1 MSRTD
6 IDFKIGADLKQFR
19 GAMGNIDHSLKRLS
33 GGFGALG
40 GVIGASFAID
50 IIQQFAAES
59 VELASKMEGVEA
71 AFNRLN
77 DPNLLDNLREATAGT
92 VDDLKLMQTAV
103 RAENFRI
110 PMDTLAKGLEFAQ
123 RRAQATGESVD
134 YMVDSFV
141 TGLGRESVK
150 ILDNLG
156 ISTLELQ
163 EKTKELGSMAAAV
176 GQIMDEEF
184 DKVGERVTTTSMKID
199 QQKASIENLK
209 KEIGEGLTPAYEALL
224 SVQAKLVKTFF
235 QPFDDPFKVDDKTE
249 KQLRAQV
256 AMIEKRIKV
265 NDKDLKSYPKNST
278 YIKNVTRLEEARIL
292 AMSALNAVLEEKKQ
306 TELVES
312 GEQARLDAE
321 AEKIRKA
328 KELSDAITAYNTKL
342 EGLLPNLKQVN
353 SEIQEM
359 FKPEDADIGKLAHLL
374 GFAEVNMELEELEKT
389 TEEFGSASKK
399 TFDEMVEGFFN
410 FEEATEEAAD
420 TFDHSFR
427 NTIDKFKEFR
437 DEFLMVGEILR
448 MSFEAAFAPLEE
460 GETRL
465 GNFREAFVNQLK
477 MMAAQLLATAAAAA
491 ILATILTIAFGGAN
505 MAGQAMFGKAGMGFG
520 DLFGGLLQGGGGFGF
535 NGGGMTGN
543 TSGGIEI
550 FGKLLGSDI
559 LLSGERAGR
568 NRNRLSGIGG

>member
-19 GAMGNIDHSLKRLS
+19 GAMGNIDHSLKKLS

-77 DPNLLDNLREATAGT
+77 DPTLLDNLRQATAGT

-110 PMDTLAKGLEFAQ
+110 PMDVLAKGLEFAQ

-156 ISTLELQ
+156 ISTIELQ

-176 GQIMDEEF
+176 GQIMEDEF
-184 DKVGERVTTTSMKID
+184 NKVGERVTTTSMKVD
-199 QQKASIENLK
+199 QQRASITNLK
-209 KEIGEGLTPAYEALL
+209 TEVGEKLLPVYSAFLDKTISGLDTVNFILDDQEKGYKRLFTAVQSYFNVTKFGLDLVTNPTKAFLSLLGDTKEEVEELNTEFDNGLP
-224 SVQAKLVKTFF
+224 SVTAWADKFDAMQTQAKEGAK
-235 QPFDDPFKVDDKTE
+235 
-249 KQLRAQV
+249 KQREAV
-256 AMIEKRIKV
+256 EAYNNK
-265 NDKDLKSYPKNST
+265 
-278 YIKNVTRLEEARIL
+278 LEE
-292 AMSALNAVLEEKKQ
+292 
-306 TELVES
+306 
-312 GEQARLDAE
+312 
-321 AEKIRKA
+321 
-328 KELSDAITAYNTKL
+328 
-342 EGLLPNLKQVN
+342 LLPTLQKV
-353 SEIQEM
+353 SHEIDKA
-359 FKPEDADIGKLAHLL
+359 FNPGEDTSRSLAHLL
-374 GFAEVNMELEELEKT
+374 GFAEVNMELEELEET
-389 TEEFGSASKK
+389 TENFG
-399 TFDEMVEGFFN
+399 
-410 FEEATEEAAD
+410 D

-427 NTIDKFKEFR
+427 NMIDKFQTFK
-437 DEFLMVGEILR
+437 DEFLMVGDILR

-491 ILATILTIAFGGAN
+491 ILATILTIAFGGTN
-505 MAGQAMFGKAGMGFG
+505 MAGKAMFHKGGMGFG
-520 DLFGGLLQGGGGFGF
+520 DLFSGMFGELGGGFGF
-535 NGGGMTGN
+535 NGGGFG
-543 TSGGIEI
+543 SGEGGMNII
-550 FGKLLGSDI
+550 GMLRGSDFI
-559 LLSGERAGR
+559 LMQERAGR

>member
-19 GAMGNIDHSLKRLS
+19 GAMGNIDHSLRKLS

-59 VELASKMEGVEA
+59 IELASKMEGVEA

-77 DPNLLDNLREATAGT
+77 DPNLLDNLRKATAGT

-103 RAENFRI
+103 KAENFRI

-156 ISTLELQ
+156 ISTIELQ
-163 EKTKELGSMAAAV
+163 AKTKELGSMAAAV
-176 GQIMDEEF
+176 GAIMDEEF
-184 DKVGERVTTTSMKID
+184 EKVGERVTTTSMKVD
-199 QQKASIENLK
+199 QQRASVTNLK
-209 KEIGEGLTPAYEALL
+209 TEIGEKLLPVYSAFLSQTNKGLTKINFILDDKEKGYKRLFVAAKSYFDITKFGLDLVTNPLKALL
-224 SVQAKLVKTFF
+224 GLFGETKEEVEAVSVEFNKGLPSITAWADKFDAMQTQA
-235 QPFDDPFKVDDKTE
+235 DE
-249 KQLRAQV
+249 GA
-256 AMIEKRIKV
+256 
-265 NDKDLKSYPKNST
+265 
-278 YIKNVTRLEEARIL
+278 
-292 AMSALNAVLEEKKQ
+292 KKQ
-306 TELVES
+306 REAVES
-312 GEQARLDAE
+312 YNNKL
-321 AEKIRKA
+321 
-328 KELSDAITAYNTKL
+328 KEL
-342 EGLLPNLKQVN
+342 LPTLRQVGY
-353 SEIQEM
+353 EIDQA
-359 FKPEDADIGKLAHLL
+359 FNPGEDTTGKLAHQL
-374 GFAEVNMELEELEKT
+374 GFAEVDTELEELEET
-389 TEEFGSASKK
+389 VENFG
-399 TFDEMVEGFFN
+399 
-410 FEEATEEAAD
+410 D

-427 NTIDKFKEFR
+427 NTIDKFREFR
-437 DEFLMVGEILR
+437 DEFLMVGDILR

-465 GNFREAFVNQLK
+465 GNFREAFVQQLK
-477 MMAAQLLATAAAAA
+477 MMAAQLLATAAAAL
-491 ILATILTIAFGGAN
+491 ILATILTVAFGGTN

-535 NGGGMTGN
+535 NGSGISGN

>member
-19 GAMGNIDHSLKRLS
+19 GAMGNIDHSLRKLS

-59 VELASKMEGVEA
+59 IDLASKMEGVEA

-110 PMDTLAKGLEFAQ
+110 PMDVLAKGLEFAQ

-156 ISTLELQ
+156 ISTIELQ

-176 GQIMDEEF
+176 GQIMEDEF
-184 DKVGERVTTTSMKID
+184 NKVGERVTTTSMKVDQQRASITNLKTEVGEKLLPVYSAFLDNTIKGLDNINFILDDQEKGYKRLFVAVKSYFEITRAGYRMVMNPAKLFASLLGNTKEEVEELNTEFDKGLPSVTAWADKFDAMQTQSQESAKKQIEAID
-199 QQKASIENLK
+199 QYKKKLDELSPKLQKV
-209 KEIGEGLTPAYEALL
+209 AYEI
-224 SVQAKLVKTFF
+224 
-235 QPFDDPFKVDDKTE
+235 D
-249 KQLRAQV
+249 RAF
-256 AMIEKRIKV
+256 
-265 NDKDLKSYPKNST
+265 NP
-278 YIKNVTRLEEARIL
+278 
-292 AMSALNAVLEEKKQ
+292 
-306 TELVES
+306 
-312 GEQARLDAE
+312 GEDTSR
-321 AEKIRKA
+321 
-328 KELSDAITAYNTKL
+328 S
-342 EGLLPNLKQVN
+342 
-353 SEIQEM
+353 
-359 FKPEDADIGKLAHLL
+359 LAHLL
-374 GFAEVNMELEELEKT
+374 GFAEVNMELEELEET
-389 TEEFGSASKK
+389 TENFG
-399 TFDEMVEGFFN
+399 
-410 FEEATEEAAD
+410 D

-427 NTIDKFKEFR
+427 NMIDKFQTFK
-437 DEFLMVGEILR
+437 DEFLMVGDILR

-491 ILATILTIAFGGAN
+491 ILATILTIAFGGTN
-505 MAGQAMFGKAGMGFG
+505 MAGKAMFSKAGMGFG
-520 DLFGGLLQGGGGFGF
+520 DLFSGMFGELGGGFGF
-535 NGGGMTGN
+535 NGGGFG
-543 TSGGIEI
+543 SGEGGMNII
-550 FGKLLGSDI
+550 GMLRGSDFI
-559 LLSGERAGR
+559 LMQERAGR

>member
-19 GAMGNIDHSLKRLS
+19 GAMGNIDHSLKKLS

-40 GVIGASFAID
+40 GMIGASFAVN

-59 VELASKMEGVEA
+59 IDLASKMEGVQA

-77 DPNLLDNLREATAGT
+77 DPNLLSNLRTATAGT

-103 RAENFRI
+103 RADNFRI
-110 PMDTLAKGLEFAQ
+110 PMDVLAKGLEFAQ

-156 ISTLELQ
+156 ISSIELQ

-184 DKVGERVTTTSMKID
+184 EKVGARVTTTSMKID
-199 QQKASIENLK
+199 QQRASITNLK
-209 KEIGEGLTPAYEALL
+209 SEIGEKLLPVYSAFLTQTNKGLG
-224 SVQAKLVKTFF
+224 KLNFIL
-235 QPFDDPFKVDDKTE
+235 DDQE
-249 KQLRAQV
+249 KGYKRLFV
-256 AMIEKRIKV
+256 AA
-265 NDKDLKSYPKNST
+265 KSYFDITKFGLDL
-278 YIKNVTRLEEARIL
+278 VTNPTKAFLSLLGETEEEVEKVSVEFNKGLPSITAW
-292 AMSALNAVLEEKKQ
+292 ADKFGQMQEQADEGAKKQ
-306 TELVES
+306 RESVE
-312 GEQARLDAE
+312 AYNNKL
-321 AEKIRKA
+321 
-328 KELSDAITAYNTKL
+328 KEL
-342 EGLLPNLKQVN
+342 LPTLQRV
-353 SEIQEM
+353 SYEIDQA
-359 FKPEDADIGKLAHLL
+359 FNPGEDTTGKLAHQL
-374 GFAEVNMELEELEKT
+374 GFAEVDMELEELEET
-389 TEEFGSASKK
+389 VENFG
-399 TFDEMVEGFFN
+399 
-410 FEEATEEAAD
+410 D

-427 NTIDKFKEFR
+427 NTIDKFREFR
-437 DEFLMVGEILR
+437 DEFLMVADILR

-477 MMAAQLLATAAAAA
+477 MMAAQLLATAAAAL
-491 ILATILTIAFGGAN
+491 ILATILTIAFGGTN
-505 MAGQAMFGKAGMGFG
+505 KAGQAMFGKAGMGFG

-559 LLSGERAGR
+559 LLSNERAGR
-568 NRNRLSGIGG
+568 NRNRQRGF

>member
-19 GAMGNIDHSLKRLS
+19 GAMGNIDHSLKKLS

-50 IIQQFAAES
+50 IIQQFASES
-59 VELASKMEGVEA
+59 IELASKMEGVEA

-77 DPNLLDNLREATAGT
+77 DPNLLDNLRKATAGT

-103 RAENFRI
+103 KAENFRI

-156 ISTLELQ
+156 ISTIELQ
-163 EKTKELGSMAAAV
+163 AKTKELGSMAAAV
-176 GQIMDEEF
+176 GAIMDEEF
-184 DKVGERVTTTSMKID
+184 EKVGERVTTTSMKVD
-199 QQKASIENLK
+199 QQRASITNLK
-209 KEIGEGLTPAYEALL
+209 TEIGEKLLPVYSAFLDQTNKGLSTVNFILDDQEKGYKRLFVA
-224 SVQAKLVKTFF
+224 VQSYFNITKFGLDLVTN
-235 QPFDDPFKVDDKTE
+235 P
-249 KQLRAQV
+249 
-256 AMIEKRIKV
+256 
-265 NDKDLKSYPKNST
+265 LK
-278 YIKNVTRLEEARIL
+278 
-292 AMSALNAVLEEKKQ
+292 AVLSLFGETKEEVEGLNTEFNNGLPSVTAWADKFDAMQTQADEGAKKQ
-306 TELVES
+306 REAVES
-312 GEQARLDAE
+312 YNNKL
-321 AEKIRKA
+321 
-328 KELSDAITAYNTKL
+328 KEL
-342 EGLLPNLKQVN
+342 LPTLQQVGY
-353 SEIQEM
+353 EIDQA
-359 FKPEDADIGKLAHLL
+359 FNPGEDTTGKLAHQL
-374 GFAEVNMELEELEKT
+374 GFAEVDTELEELEET
-389 TEEFGSASKK
+389 VENFG
-399 TFDEMVEGFFN
+399 
-410 FEEATEEAAD
+410 D
-420 TFDHSFR
+420 TFDNSFR
-427 NTIDKFKEFR
+427 NTIDKFREFR
-437 DEFLMVGEILR
+437 DEFLMVGDILR

-465 GNFREAFVNQLK
+465 GNFREVFVQQLK
-477 MMAAQLLATAAAAA
+477 MMAAQLLATAAAAL
-491 ILATILTIAFGGAN
+491 ILATILTIAFGGTN

-535 NGGGMTGN
+535 NGSGISGN

>member
-19 GAMGNIDHSLKRLS
+19 GAMGNIDHSLKKLS

-40 GVIGASFAID
+40 GMIGASFAID

-59 VELASKMEGVEA
+59 IQLATKMEGVQA

-77 DPNLLDNLREATAGT
+77 DPNLLSNLRAATAGT

-103 RAENFRI
+103 KADNFRI
-110 PMDTLAKGLEFAQ
+110 PMDVLAKGLEFAQ

-141 TGLGRESVK
+141 TGLGRQSVM

-156 ISTLELQ
+156 ISASELR
-163 EKTKELGSMAAAV
+163 ERMAEGATMAEAV

-184 DKVGERVTTTSMKID
+184 EKVGARVTTTSMKID
-199 QQKASIENLK
+199 QQRAAITNLK
-209 KEIGEGLTPAYEALL
+209 SEIGEKLLPVYSAFLTQTNKGLG
-224 SVQAKLVKTFF
+224 KLNFIL
-235 QPFDDPFKVDDKTE
+235 DDQE
-249 KQLRAQV
+249 KGYKRLFV
-256 AMIEKRIKV
+256 AA
-265 NDKDLKSYPKNST
+265 KSYFDITKFGLDL
-278 YIKNVTRLEEARIL
+278 VTNPTKAFLSLLGETEEEVEKVSVEFNKGLPSITAW
-292 AMSALNAVLEEKKQ
+292 ADKFGQMQEQADEGAKKQ
-306 TELVES
+306 RESVE
-312 GEQARLDAE
+312 AYNNKL
-321 AEKIRKA
+321 
-328 KELSDAITAYNTKL
+328 KEL
-342 EGLLPNLKQVN
+342 LPTLQRV
-353 SEIQEM
+353 SYEIDQA
-359 FKPEDADIGKLAHLL
+359 FNPGEDTTGKLAHQL
-374 GFAEVNMELEELEKT
+374 GFAEVDMELEELEET
-389 TEEFGSASKK
+389 VENFG
-399 TFDEMVEGFFN
+399 
-410 FEEATEEAAD
+410 D

-427 NTIDKFKEFR
+427 NTIDKFREFR
-437 DEFLMVGEILR
+437 DEFLMVGDILR

-477 MMAAQLLATAAAAA
+477 MMAAQLLATAAAAL
-491 ILATILTIAFGGAN
+491 ILATILTIAFGGTN
-505 MAGQAMFGKAGMGFG
+505 KAGQAMFGKAGMGFG

-559 LLSGERAGR
+559 LLSNERAGR
-568 NRNRLSGIGG
+568 NRNRQRGF

>member
-19 GAMGNIDHSLKRLS
+19 GAMGNIDHSLRKLS

-59 VELASKMEGVEA
+59 IELATKMEGVEA

-77 DPNLLDNLREATAGT
+77 DPTLLDNLRKATAGT

-103 RAENFRI
+103 KAENFRI
-110 PMDTLAKGLEFAQ
+110 PMDVLAKGLDFAQ

-134 YMVDSFV
+134 YMVESFV
-141 TGLGRESVK
+141 TGLGRQSVK

-156 ISTLELQ
+156 ISAAEL
-163 EKTKELGSMAAAV
+163 KERMAEGATMAEAV
-176 GQIMDEEF
+176 GAIMDEEF
-184 DKVGERVTTTSMKID
+184 KKVGDRVTTTSMKID
-199 QQKASIENLK
+199 QQRASITNLK
-209 KEIGEGLTPAYEALL
+209 TEVGEKLLPVYSAFLDNTIKGLGNINFILDDQEKGYKRLFVAVKSYFKATKFGLDLVTNPTKAFLSLLGNTKEEVEELSAEFDKGLPSVTAWSDKFGAMQTQSQESAKKQMEAVDQYKKKLDELSPKLQKIAYEI
-224 SVQAKLVKTFF
+224 
-235 QPFDDPFKVDDKTE
+235 D
-249 KQLRAQV
+249 RAF
-256 AMIEKRIKV
+256 
-265 NDKDLKSYPKNST
+265 NP
-278 YIKNVTRLEEARIL
+278 
-292 AMSALNAVLEEKKQ
+292 
-306 TELVES
+306 
-312 GEQARLDAE
+312 GEDT
-321 AEKIRKA
+321 
-328 KELSDAITAYNTKL
+328 S
-342 EGLLPNLKQVN
+342 
-353 SEIQEM
+353 
-359 FKPEDADIGKLAHLL
+359 GKLAHNL
-374 GFAEVNMELEELEKT
+374 GFAEVNMELEELEET
-389 TEEFGSASKK
+389 VEDFG
-399 TFDEMVEGFFN
+399 
-410 FEEATEEAAD
+410 D

-427 NTIDKFKEFR
+427 NTIDKFRVFR
-437 DEFLMVGEILR
+437 DEFMMVGEVLR

-491 ILATILTIAFGGAN
+491 ILATILTIAFGGTN

>member
-19 GAMGNIDHSLKRLS
+19 GAMGNIDHSLRKLS

-59 VELASKMEGVEA
+59 IDLASKMEGVEA

-103 RAENFRI
+103 RADNFRI
-110 PMDTLAKGLEFAQ
+110 PMDVLAKGLEFAQ

-156 ISTLELQ
+156 ISSLELQ

-176 GQIMDEEF
+176 GQIMDQEF
-184 DKVGERVTTTSMKID
+184 EKVGARVTTTSMKID
-199 QQKASIENLK
+199 QQRASITNLK
-209 KEIGEGLTPAYEALL
+209 TEIGEKLLPVYSAFLDQTNKGLSTVNFILDDQEKGYKRLFVAAKSYFDITKFGLDLVTNPLKALL
-224 SVQAKLVKTFF
+224 GLFGETEEEVEKVSVEFNKGLPSITAWADKFGQMQEQA
-235 QPFDDPFKVDDKTE
+235 DE
-249 KQLRAQV
+249 GA
-256 AMIEKRIKV
+256 
-265 NDKDLKSYPKNST
+265 
-278 YIKNVTRLEEARIL
+278 
-292 AMSALNAVLEEKKQ
+292 KKQ
-306 TELVES
+306 REAVE
-312 GEQARLDAE
+312 AYNNKL
-321 AEKIRKA
+321 
-328 KELSDAITAYNTKL
+328 KEL
-342 EGLLPNLKQVN
+342 LPTLQRVGY
-353 SEIQEM
+353 EIDQA
-359 FKPEDADIGKLAHLL
+359 FNPGEDTSGKLAHNL
-374 GFAEVNMELEELEKT
+374 GFAEVDTEIEELEDT
-389 TEEFGSASKK
+389 VEDFGD
-399 TFDEMVEGFFN
+399 TFDNSFNGMINNFDAWKKGVE
-410 FEEATEEAAD
+410 ESTD

-427 NTIDKFKEFR
+427 NTIDNFRVFR
-437 DEFLMVGEILR
+437 DEFMMVGEVLR
-448 MSFEAAFAPLEE
+448 MSFEAAFLPLEE

-465 GNFREAFVNQLK
+465 GNFREAFVKQLQIMK
-477 MMAAQLLATAAAAA
+477 AQLLATAAAAL
-491 ILATILTIAFGGAN
+491 ILATILTIAFGGTN

>member
-19 GAMGNIDHSLKRLS
+19 GAMGNIDHSLRKLS

-103 RAENFRI
+103 KAENFRI
-110 PMDTLAKGLEFAQ
+110 PMDVLAKGLDFAQ

-141 TGLGRESVK
+141 TGLGRQSVK

-156 ISTLELQ
+156 ISAAEL
-163 EKTKELGSMAAAV
+163 KERMAEGATMAEAV

-184 DKVGERVTTTSMKID
+184 KKVGERVTTTSMKVD
-199 QQKASIENLK
+199 QQRASITNLK
-209 KEIGEGLTPAYEALL
+209 TEIGEKLLPIYSAFLDQTNKGLSTVNFILDDQEKGYKRLFVAVQSYFNVTKFGLDLVTNPTKALL
-224 SVQAKLVKTFF
+224 SLLGDTKEEVEELNTEFDNGLPSVTAWADKFDAMQTQAKEGAK
-235 QPFDDPFKVDDKTE
+235 
-249 KQLRAQV
+249 KQREAV
-256 AMIEKRIKV
+256 EAYNNK
-265 NDKDLKSYPKNST
+265 
-278 YIKNVTRLEEARIL
+278 LEE
-292 AMSALNAVLEEKKQ
+292 
-306 TELVES
+306 
-312 GEQARLDAE
+312 
-321 AEKIRKA
+321 
-328 KELSDAITAYNTKL
+328 
-342 EGLLPNLKQVN
+342 LLPTLQKV
-353 SEIQEM
+353 SHEIDKA
-359 FKPEDADIGKLAHLL
+359 FNPGEDTSRNLAHLL
-374 GFAEVNMELEELEKT
+374 GFAEVNMELEELEET
-389 TEEFGSASKK
+389 TENFG
-399 TFDEMVEGFFN
+399 
-410 FEEATEEAAD
+410 D

-427 NTIDKFKEFR
+427 NMIDKFQTFK
-437 DEFLMVGEILR
+437 DEFLMVGDILR

-491 ILATILTIAFGGAN
+491 ILATILTVAFGGTN
-505 MAGQAMFGKAGMGFG
+505 MAGKAMFSKAGMGFG
-520 DLFGGLLQGGGGFGF
+520 DLFSGMFGELGGGFGF
-535 NGGGMTGN
+535 NGGGFG
-543 TSGGIEI
+543 SGEGGMNII
-550 FGKLLGSDI
+550 GMLRGSDFI
-559 LLSGERAGR
+559 LMQERAGR

>member
-19 GAMGNIDHSLKRLS
+19 GAMGNIDHSLKKLS

-59 VELASKMEGVEA
+59 IELASKMEGVEA

-77 DPNLLDNLREATAGT
+77 DPNLLDNLRKATAGT
-92 VDDLKLMQTAV
+92 VDDLTLMQTAV
-103 RAENFRI
+103 KAENFRI

-156 ISTLELQ
+156 ISTIELQ
-163 EKTKELGSMAAAV
+163 AKTKELGSMAAAV
-176 GQIMDEEF
+176 GAIMDEEF
-184 DKVGERVTTTSMKID
+184 EKVGARVTTTSMKVD
-199 QQKASIENLK
+199 QQRASITNLK
-209 KEIGEGLTPAYEALL
+209 TEIGEKLLPVYSAFLDQTNKGLTKINFIL
-224 SVQAKLVKTFF
+224 
-235 QPFDDPFKVDDKTE
+235 DDKE
-249 KQLRAQV
+249 KGYKRLFV
-256 AMIEKRIKV
+256 AA
-265 NDKDLKSYPKNST
+265 KSYFDITKFGLDL
-278 YIKNVTRLEEARIL
+278 VTNPLK
-292 AMSALNAVLEEKKQ
+292 AVLSLFGETKEEVEAISVEFNKGLPSITAWADKFDAMQTQADEGAKKQ
-306 TELVES
+306 REAVES
-312 GEQARLDAE
+312 YNNKL
-321 AEKIRKA
+321 
-328 KELSDAITAYNTKL
+328 KEL
-342 EGLLPNLKQVN
+342 LPTLRQVGY
-353 SEIQEM
+353 EIDQA
-359 FKPEDADIGKLAHLL
+359 FNPGEDTTGKLAHQL
-374 GFAEVNMELEELEKT
+374 GFAEVDTELEELEET
-389 TEEFGSASKK
+389 VEEFG
-399 TFDEMVEGFFN
+399 
-410 FEEATEEAAD
+410 D

-427 NTIDKFKEFR
+427 NTIDKFREFR
-437 DEFLMVGEILR
+437 DEFLMVGDILR

-465 GNFREAFVNQLK
+465 GNFREVFVQQLK
-477 MMAAQLLATAAAAA
+477 MMAAQLLATAAAAL
-491 ILATILTIAFGGAN
+491 ILATILTIAFGGTN

-535 NGGGMTGN
+535 NGSGISGN

-568 NRNRLSGIGG
+568 NRTRQRGF

>member
-6 IDFKIGADLKQFR
+6 IDFKIGADMKQFR
-19 GAMGNIDHSLKRLS
+19 TAMGSIDHSLKKLS

-40 GVIGASFAID
+40 GVIGASFAVD
-50 IIQQFAAES
+50 IIQQFVSES

-77 DPNLLDNLREATAGT
+77 DPNLLDNLRKATAGT

-103 RAENFRI
+103 KAENFRI
-110 PMDTLAKGLEFAQ
+110 PMDVLAKGLDFAQ

-156 ISTLELQ
+156 ISTIELNA
-163 EKTKELGSMAAAV
+163 KTKELGSMAEAV

-184 DKVGERVTTTSMKID
+184 KKVGERVTTTSMKVD
-199 QQKASIENLK
+199 QQRASITNLK
-209 KEIGEGLTPAYEALL
+209 TEIGEKLLPVYSAFLDNTNKGLGKINFILDDQEKGYKRLFVAVQSYFNITKFGLDLVTNPTKALL
-224 SVQAKLVKTFF
+224 SLLGNTKEEVEELNTEFDKGLPSITAWADKFDAMQTQA
-235 QPFDDPFKVDDKTE
+235 DE
-249 KQLRAQV
+249 GA
-256 AMIEKRIKV
+256 
-265 NDKDLKSYPKNST
+265 
-278 YIKNVTRLEEARIL
+278 
-292 AMSALNAVLEEKKQ
+292 KKQ
-306 TELVES
+306 KEAVE
-312 GEQARLDAE
+312 Q
-321 AEKIRKA
+321 
-328 KELSDAITAYNTKL
+328 YNNKL
-342 EGLLPNLKQVN
+342 EKLLPTLQRVGY
-353 SEIQEM
+353 EIDRA
-359 FKPEDADIGKLAHLL
+359 FNPGEDTSGKLAHQL
-374 GFAEVNMELEELEKT
+374 GFAEVNTELEELEDT
-389 TEEFGSASKK
+389 VEEFGGAYKK

-427 NTIDKFKEFR
+427 NTIDKFREFR
-437 DEFLMVGEILR
+437 DEFLMVGDILR

-465 GNFREAFVNQLK
+465 GNFREAFVQQLK
-477 MMAAQLLATAAAAA
+477 MMAAQLLATAAAAL
-491 ILATILTIAFGGAN
+491 ILATILTVAFGGTN

-535 NGGGMTGN
+535 NGSGMTGN
-543 TSGGIEI
+543 TSGGIEV

>member
-19 GAMGNIDHSLKRLS
+19 GAMGNIDHSLRKLS

-110 PMDTLAKGLEFAQ
+110 PMDVLAKGLEFAQ

-156 ISTLELQ
+156 ISTIELQ

-176 GQIMDEEF
+176 GQIMEDEF
-184 DKVGERVTTTSMKID
+184 DKVGERVTTTSMKVD
-199 QQKASIENLK
+199 QQRASITNLK
-209 KEIGEGLTPAYEALL
+209 TEVGEKLLPVYSAFLDNTIKGLGNINFILDDQEKGYKRLFVAVQSYFNVTKFGLDLVTNPTKAFLSLLGDTKEEVEELNTEFDKGLP
-224 SVQAKLVKTFF
+224 SVTAWADKFDAMQTQAKEGAK
-235 QPFDDPFKVDDKTE
+235 
-249 KQLRAQV
+249 KQREAV
-256 AMIEKRIKV
+256 EAYNNK
-265 NDKDLKSYPKNST
+265 
-278 YIKNVTRLEEARIL
+278 LEE
-292 AMSALNAVLEEKKQ
+292 
-306 TELVES
+306 
-312 GEQARLDAE
+312 
-321 AEKIRKA
+321 
-328 KELSDAITAYNTKL
+328 
-342 EGLLPNLKQVN
+342 LLPTLQKV
-353 SEIQEM
+353 SHEIDKA
-359 FKPEDADIGKLAHLL
+359 FNPGEDTSRSLAHLL
-374 GFAEVNMELEELEKT
+374 GFAEVNMELEELEET
-389 TEEFGSASKK
+389 TENFG
-399 TFDEMVEGFFN
+399 
-410 FEEATEEAAD
+410 D

-427 NTIDKFKEFR
+427 NNIDKFREFR
-437 DEFLMVGEILR
+437 DEFMIFGNMLR
-448 MSFEAAFAPLEE
+448 VSFEAAFSKLEE
-460 GETRL
+460 GETRMGRFNEVFLQQL
-465 GNFREAFVNQLK
+465 G

-491 ILATILTIAFGGAN
+491 ILATILTIAFGGTN
-505 MAGQAMFGKAGMGFG
+505 MAGKAMFSKAGMGFG
-520 DLFGGLLQGGGGFGF
+520 DLFSGMFGELGGGFGF
-535 NGGGMTGN
+535 NGGGFG
-543 TSGGIEI
+543 SGEGGMNII
-550 FGKLLGSDI
+550 GMLRGSDFI
-559 LLSGERAGR
+559 LMQERAGR

>member
-19 GAMGNIDHSLKRLS
+19 GAMGNIDHSLKKLS

-59 VELASKMEGVEA
+59 IELASKMEGVEA

-77 DPNLLDNLREATAGT
+77 DPNLLDNLRKATAGT

-103 RAENFRI
+103 KAENFRI

-156 ISTLELQ
+156 ISTIELQ
-163 EKTKELGSMAAAV
+163 AKTKELGSMAAAV
-176 GQIMDEEF
+176 GAIMDEEF
-184 DKVGERVTTTSMKID
+184 EKVGERVTTTSMKVD
-199 QQKASIENLK
+199 QQRASVTNLK
-209 KEIGEGLTPAYEALL
+209 TEIGEKLLPVYSAFLSQTNKGLTKINFILDDKEKGYKRLFVAAKSYFDITKFGLDLVTNPLKALL
-224 SVQAKLVKTFF
+224 GLFGETKDEVEAVSVEFNKGLPSITAWADKFDAMQTQA
-235 QPFDDPFKVDDKTE
+235 DE
-249 KQLRAQV
+249 GA
-256 AMIEKRIKV
+256 
-265 NDKDLKSYPKNST
+265 
-278 YIKNVTRLEEARIL
+278 
-292 AMSALNAVLEEKKQ
+292 KKQ
-306 TELVES
+306 REAVES
-312 GEQARLDAE
+312 YNNKL
-321 AEKIRKA
+321 
-328 KELSDAITAYNTKL
+328 KEL
-342 EGLLPNLKQVN
+342 LPTLRQVGY
-353 SEIQEM
+353 EIDQA
-359 FKPEDADIGKLAHLL
+359 FNPGEDTTGKLAHQL
-374 GFAEVNMELEELEKT
+374 GFAEVDTELEELEET
-389 TEEFGSASKK
+389 VENFG
-399 TFDEMVEGFFN
+399 
-410 FEEATEEAAD
+410 D

-427 NTIDKFKEFR
+427 NTIDKFREFR
-437 DEFLMVGEILR
+437 DEFLMVGDILR

-465 GNFREAFVNQLK
+465 GNFREAFVQQLK
-477 MMAAQLLATAAAAA
+477 MMAAQLLATAAAAL
-491 ILATILTIAFGGAN
+491 ILATILTIAFGGTN
-505 MAGQAMFGKAGMGFG
+505 KAGLAMFDKGGMGFG

-535 NGGGMTGN
+535 NGSGISGN

>member
-6 IDFKIGADLKQFR
+6 IDFKIGADMKQFR
-19 GAMGNIDHSLKRLS
+19 TAMGSIDHSLKKLS

-40 GVIGASFAID
+40 GVIGASFAVD
-50 IIQQFAAES
+50 IIQQFVSES

-77 DPNLLDNLREATAGT
+77 DPNLLDNLRKATAGT

-103 RAENFRI
+103 KAENFRI
-110 PMDTLAKGLEFAQ
+110 PMDVLAKGLDFAQ

-156 ISTLELQ
+156 ISTIELNA
-163 EKTKELGSMAAAV
+163 KTKELGSMAEAV

-184 DKVGERVTTTSMKID
+184 KKVGERVTTTSMKVD
-199 QQKASIENLK
+199 QQRASITNLK
-209 KEIGEGLTPAYEALL
+209 TEIGEKLLPVYSAFLDNTNKGLGKINFILDDQEKGYKRLFVAVQSYFNITKFGLDLVTNPTKALL
-224 SVQAKLVKTFF
+224 SLLGNTKEEVEELNTEFDKGLPSITAWADKFDAMQTQA
-235 QPFDDPFKVDDKTE
+235 DE
-249 KQLRAQV
+249 GA
-256 AMIEKRIKV
+256 
-265 NDKDLKSYPKNST
+265 
-278 YIKNVTRLEEARIL
+278 
-292 AMSALNAVLEEKKQ
+292 KKQ
-306 TELVES
+306 KEAVE
-312 GEQARLDAE
+312 Q
-321 AEKIRKA
+321 
-328 KELSDAITAYNTKL
+328 YNNKL
-342 EGLLPNLKQVN
+342 EKLLPTLQRVGY
-353 SEIQEM
+353 EIDRA
-359 FKPEDADIGKLAHLL
+359 FNPGEDTSGKLAHQL
-374 GFAEVNMELEELEKT
+374 GFAEVNTELEELEDT
-389 TEEFGSASKK
+389 VEEFGGAYKK

-427 NTIDKFKEFR
+427 NTIDKFREFR
-437 DEFLMVGEILR
+437 DEFLMVGDILR

-465 GNFREAFVNQLK
+465 GNFREAFVQQLK
-477 MMAAQLLATAAAAA
+477 MMAAQLLATAAAAL
-491 ILATILTIAFGGAN
+491 ILATILTVAFGGTN

-535 NGGGMTGN
+535 NGSGMTGN
-543 TSGGIEI
+543 TSGGIEV

-559 LLSGERAGR
+559 LLSGR

>member
-19 GAMGNIDHSLKRLS
+19 GAMGNIDHSLKKLS

-59 VELASKMEGVEA
+59 IQLATKMEGVQA

-77 DPNLLDNLREATAGT
+77 DPNLLSNLRAATAGT

-103 RAENFRI
+103 KADNFRI
-110 PMDTLAKGLEFAQ
+110 PMDVLAKGLEFAQ

-141 TGLGRESVK
+141 TGLGRQSVM

-156 ISTLELQ
+156 ISASELR
-163 EKTKELGSMAAAV
+163 ERMAEGATMAEAV
-176 GQIMDEEF
+176 GEIMDEEF
-184 DKVGERVTTTSMKID
+184 EKVGARVTTTSMKID
-199 QQKASIENLK
+199 QQRAAITNLK
-209 KEIGEGLTPAYEALL
+209 SEIGEKLLPVYSAFLTQTNKGLG
-224 SVQAKLVKTFF
+224 KLNFIL
-235 QPFDDPFKVDDKTE
+235 DDQE
-249 KQLRAQV
+249 KGYKRLFV
-256 AMIEKRIKV
+256 AA
-265 NDKDLKSYPKNST
+265 KSYFDITKFGLDL
-278 YIKNVTRLEEARIL
+278 VTNPTKAFLSLLGETEEEVEKVSVEFNKGLPSITAW
-292 AMSALNAVLEEKKQ
+292 ADKFGQMQEQADEGAKKQ
-306 TELVES
+306 RESVE
-312 GEQARLDAE
+312 AYNNKL
-321 AEKIRKA
+321 
-328 KELSDAITAYNTKL
+328 KEL
-342 EGLLPNLKQVN
+342 LPTLQRV
-353 SEIQEM
+353 SYEIDQA
-359 FKPEDADIGKLAHLL
+359 FNPGEDTTGKLAHQL
-374 GFAEVNMELEELEKT
+374 GFAEVDMELEELEET
-389 TEEFGSASKK
+389 VENFG
-399 TFDEMVEGFFN
+399 
-410 FEEATEEAAD
+410 D

-427 NTIDKFKEFR
+427 NTIDKFREFR
-437 DEFLMVGEILR
+437 DEFLMVGDILR

-477 MMAAQLLATAAAAA
+477 MMAAQLLATAAAAL
-491 ILATILTIAFGGAN
+491 ILATILTIAFGGTN
-505 MAGQAMFGKAGMGFG
+505 KAGQAMFGKAGMGFG

-559 LLSGERAGR
+559 LLSNERAGR
-568 NRNRLSGIGG
+568 NRNRQRGF